1 MGPEEAV
8 DQEEACSFLNKSPL
22 HGLEGRGR
30 GMASVE
36 EEDKVPGRTQ
46 QALSVKALRQGNAK
60 FPGPERAYPA
70 ARLCGGLK
78 ALGEACCPNRY
89 SLEE

>member
-36 EEDKVPGRTQ
+36 EEDKVPGRT
-46 QALSVKALRQGNAK
+46 
-60 FPGPERAYPA
+60 
-70 ARLCGGLK
+70 
-78 ALGEACCPNRY
+78 
-89 SLEE
+89 